1 PLTAP
6 LRSCPGILHPL
17 FKVMA
22 WRFGVCEVAGP
33 AGGSLCAGARL
44 TPNCPLRGVLSRF
57 GVNRARSGAL
67 SVFCMFCS
75 LTIWKKHNNEVLGS
89 GTTFLRV
96 ALALIPRWEG
106 ASGGCGGSAVEDTK
120 YGL

>member
-1 PLTAP
+1 
-6 LRSCPGILHPL
+6 
-17 FKVMA
+17 MA

-57 GVNRARSGAL
+57 GVNRARRGAL

-96 ALALIPRWEG
+96 ALALIQR
-106 ASGGCGGSAVEDTK
+106 
-120 YGL
+120 